1 MFPVHREVIA
11 TKLPSQ
17 RLLLTEICSQLDSG
31 LEMNVNEIEPSPAR
45 DLQTEPLSVLIWQH
59 WSTIVHRKWVVMGSV
74 VLGVAIA
81 VILCTVLPK
90 SYRSSSLI
98 LIENQKIPEDYVK
111 GIGGANIEQRLT
123 MIHQQVMS
131 RTFLSQ
137 IMDEYKLYEDKV
149 QREGLEQAIETFRKM
164 IKVETVG
171 TPGTSGKSVEA
182 ITLSFA
188 DEDPT
193 TAMKVTEKLASL
205 FIEENMRSREQ
216 LVTGV
221 TVFLEQE
228 LHDAKKMLES
238 KERAISE
245 FKTRYVSELP
255 EQKEANLRTLDR
267 LQTDLN
273 TTVEAYHTLTARQSL
288 SEKALVQYEQDEM
301 TEGTSSRSMSRT
313 GSQPIQDPLVIR
325 LSELQKQLATL
336 MATYKDT
343 YPDIIYLKDE
353 IKELQAQLAAN
364 KKLSKADLQLD
375 ENGRPGRLVDPQLR
389 NLLAQRDEAKLEITN
404 LKAKEA
410 RIIREMKEIE
420 GRVERTPSR
429 EQQWMIL
436 LRDYENMQSNYQA
449 LLDKQ
454 LNARVAENLEKRQ
467 QGEQIRV
474 LDPANLPL
482 KPEKPNRLVIM
493 VLGVIG
499 GCGLGVGLAL
509 GIDQVNPTF
518 KRREEVEVLPGIHV
532 LATIPQFFTVNTQ
545 VSAISKG
552 SPSILGGNG
561 TSVPAVKIQANGN
574 GHGSN
579 PIHGNLIAKWQ
590 PRSIAA
596 EQYRMAATKLV
607 LSTEGRQSTVI
618 EITSAL
624 MGEGKTTTVVNLGY
638 TIARYLGK
646 RTLLI
651 DCDFQRP
658 ALHHFAMAPARAGLV
673 EFLDGQAT
681 LDDCLSVIDESPCS
695 IMAAGGAGG
704 ERNELARIQQ
714 LKPILPELRAQFQY
728 LIINTP
734 PVLSSATMGILASLA
749 DDLVVVIRAGYSPK
763 HLVQKAFTM
772 LGLTA
777 QRLVILNWVDA
788 QSMSHHLYGYT
799 MPYSGANSIQN
810 VRQ

>member
-1 MFPVHREVIA
+1 MVR
-11 TKLPSQ
+11 
-17 RLLLTEICSQLDSG
+17 
-31 LEMNVNEIEPSPAR
+31 
-45 DLQTEPLSVLIWQH
+45 
-59 WSTIVHRKWVVMGSV
+59 
-74 VLGVAIA
+74 
-81 VILCTVLPK
+81 
-90 SYRSSSLI
+90 
-98 LIENQKIPEDYVK
+98 
-111 GIGGANIEQRLT
+111 
-123 MIHQQVMS
+123 
-131 RTFLSQ
+131 
-137 IMDEYKLYEDKV
+137 
-149 QREGLEQAIETFRKM
+149 REGAEQAIETFRKM

-171 TPGTSGKSVEA
+171 TPGAAGRSVEA

-193 TAMKVTEKLASL
+193 TALNVTAKLASL
-205 FIEENMRSREQ
+205 FIQENIRSREQ
-216 LVTGV
+216 LVSGV
-221 TVFLEQE
+221 MVFLEQE
-228 LHDAKKMLES
+228 LHDAKKLLEA

-273 TTVEAYHTLTARQSL
+273 TTVEAYHSLTARQSL
-288 SEKALVQYEQDEM
+288 FEKAVAQYEQYDM
-301 TEGTSSRSMSRT
+301 TENSSSWPMPRI
-313 GSQPIQDPLVIR
+313 GNQPTQDPLAIR

-343 YPDIIYLKDE
+343 YPDIIFLKEE
-353 IKELQAQLAAN
+353 IKELQGQIAERTQIAEN
-364 KKLSKADLQLD
+364 KKLSHAELQPD
-375 ENGRPGRLVDPQLR
+375 QNVRPGKLFDPQLR

-429 EQQWMIL
+429 EQQLMIL
-436 LRDYENMQSNYQA
+436 LRDYENMQTNYQA

-474 LDPANLPL
+474 LDPANLPQ
-482 KPEKPNRLVIM
+482 KPERQNRLLIM

-499 GCGLGVGLAL
+499 GVGLGIGLAL

-518 KRREEVEVLPGIHV
+518 KRREEVEVLPGIQV
-532 LATIPQFFTVNTQ
+532 LAAVPQFFTLSNQVN
-545 VSAISKG
+545 AISKIGHRLAGDG
-552 SPSILGGNG
+552 SSGTQAVKKAVKGMSWVSSGNG
-561 TSVPAVKIQANGN
+561 SEITPA
-574 GHGSN
+574 
-579 PIHGNLIAKWQ
+579 NLDLVAKWQ

-596 EQYRMAATKLV
+596 EQYRMAATKLT
-607 LSTEGRQSTVI
+607 LSTEGRHSTVV

-638 TIARYLGK
+638 TIARDLGK
-646 RTLLI
+646 KTLLI

-658 ALHHFAMAPARAGLV
+658 ALHQYAMVPARAGLI
-673 EFLDGQAT
+673 EFLDGQAS
-681 LDDCLSVIDESPCS
+681 LEDCLSAIDEIPCS
-695 IMAAGGAGG
+695 IMAAGRVGR
-704 ERNELARIQQ
+704 ECNELGRIQQ
-714 LKPILPELRAQFQY
+714 LKVILPELREHFQY

-749 DDLVVVIRAGYSPK
+749 DELVVVIRAGYSPR

-772 LGLTA
+772 LGLTG
-777 QRLVILNWVDA
+777 QRRVILNWVDA
-788 QSMSHHLYGYT
+788 QSMSHHMYGYSV
-799 MPYSGANSIQN
+799 PYGLDRSIES